1 MAILSSLIYD
11 TLYDVIR
18 KDRRGRPLSIE
29 EYNNLSTI
37 VNHSLFSD
45 FYDKFEGNIES
56 SDTLGAFKVFEHGID
71 LTANSTN
78 TAAVG
83 ILPDNYYH
91 IIGQP
96 RTISGTPGTVRPVD
110 IVTAQEH
117 SIRIDDF
124 LTQPTTT
131 YPMCQIG
138 GVNANDVMQIRFYP
152 YTIAKVYIDYLRE
165 PDTPY
170 LDFSIND
177 TTLDYEYIAAGVTA
191 TILLGSAYRDGTPGL
206 TVQTSGTVNWEFG
219 EEDLELI
226 IAKFLGLMG
235 IQLSDEILL
244 QAGTLIESKK
254 QMK

>member
-56 SDTLGAFKVFEHGID
+56 SDTLGGFKVFEYGIN
-71 LTANSTN
+71 LTANARN
-78 TAAVG
+78 TVG
-83 ILPDNYYH
+83 IGVLPANYFH
-91 IIGQP
+91 IIGLP
-96 RTISGTPGTVRPVD
+96 KTISGTPGTVRPVD

-124 LTQPTTT
+124 LTQPTET
-131 YPMCQIG
+131 YPICQIG
-138 GVNANDVMQIRFYP
+138 GINEIDEMQIRVYP
-152 YTIAKVYIDYLRE
+152 YTIATVYIDYLRV

-170 LDFSIND
+170 LDYYIND
-177 TTLDYEYIAAGVTA
+177 TTLDYTYMASGVNVTVP
-191 TILLGSAYRDGTPGL
+191 LGSTYRDGTPGVTVQASL
-206 TVQTSGTVNWEFG
+206 TVDWEFD
-219 EEDLELI
+219 EDNLELI

-235 IQLSDEILL
+235 IQMSDEILL
-244 QAGTLIESKK
+244 QAGALIESKK
-254 QMK
+254 QVK